1 MIVNAR
7 GQEVYR
13 MGDARQ
19 AGGGCVAGA
28 LPAAGKV
35 TEVSR
40 SQISE
45 LKKELERTGVP
56 LRQVLE
62 RYQIENVT
70 EMTEENYKNAM
81 SGLKKSKT
89 KGAA

>member
-1 MIVNAR
+1 M
-7 GQEVYR
+7 
-13 MGDARQ
+13 
-19 AGGGCVAGA
+19 AGA

>member
-1 MIVNAR
+1 M
-7 GQEVYR
+7 
-13 MGDARQ
+13 
-19 AGGGCVAGA
+19 
-28 LPAAGKV
+28 LF
-35 TEVSR
+35 R
-40 SQISE
+40 S
-45 LKKELERTGVP
+45 ERTGVP